1 MKMSVANNAAH
12 QRIADRELFKGSNLR
27 GVAWREGT
35 GYLPPAYGETLNDE
49 WESGLVDYIVY
60 SYGTPIAWHNIREG
74 WNIPPVKYSRTTS
87 RHQSTVRRGASLYS
101 L

>member
-12 QRIADRELFKGSNLR
+12 QRIADRNLFKGSNLQ
-27 GVAWREGT
+27 GVAWLQGT
-35 GYLPPAYGETLNDE
+35 GYLPADYRDE
-49 WESGLVDYIVY
+49 LLTEWDGGLVDYVVY

-87 RHQSTVRRGASLYS
+87 RHQSTVRRGATLYS